1 MHITGW
7 AFFVVAL
14 ALFVGAILQGVIGFG
29 MIVLAFPVLI
39 MVEPILIPQTTLICA
54 FPMVF
59 VMAWRSRG
67 HSDWPEVGWF
77 SLGRIPGYVGALVI
91 LSMLSRSQLTLLGG
105 ISVLIAVTVSLWAPA
120 IKRTKAA
127 LLIGGSIS
135 ALFGTAMGIGGPPI
149 GILYQNETGQRLRST
164 VSLQMLFG
172 APASLAILLIAGK
185 VDGTD
190 LRTGL
195 ALLPFSL
202 GGNYTSKWV
211 IPHFDQRLRPLILT
225 VCGLAAVFAI
235 GRVLLG

>member
-1 MHITGW
+1 MHVTGW
-7 AFFVVAL
+7 AFLLVAL

-54 FPMVF
+54 MPMVL

-67 HSDWPEVGWF
+67 HSDWSEVGWF
-77 SLGRIPGYVGALVI
+77 SLGRVPGYAGALVI
-91 LSMLSRSQLTLLGG
+91 LTMLSQTQLSLLGG
-105 ISVLIAVTVSLWAPA
+105 SSVLVAVTISLWAPA
-120 IKRTKAA
+120 IKRTKPA
-127 LLIGGSIS
+127 LLVGGSIS

-172 APASLAILLIAGK
+172 APASLAVLLLASKIST
-185 VDGTD
+185 TD
-190 LRTGL
+190 MRTGL
-195 ALLPFSL
+195 ALLPFTL

-211 IPHFDQRLRPLILT
+211 IPHFDQRLRPLILG